1 MMLYIVNIMYAKS
14 RYPRRAKRQA
24 SKPAPRAPTYRRRA
38 YVPQTPEELSSPRY
52 RRQMARRSNAPP
64 AVRNAFGAG
73 INELSAIPRS
83 IGNAAGYGISG
94 IADFVG
100 SKLGSIF
107 GQGDYVMPGY
117 TPAQNSLVLS
127 GATPQVISS
136 IDREFN
142 IRFRE
147 YIGDVTTGA
156 ANTFSITEYPIQ
168 PGLPDTFPWLSQ
180 VAANFEQ
187 YRINGMIFE
196 FKSLSAD
203 ALNSTNTALGS
214 VIMATEYNSVN
225 SGFTSKQQMENHE
238 FSVSAKQSCSVL
250 HPIECK
256 RSQTPVS
263 ELYVRNTTPASNSD
277 LRLYDLGKFYIA
289 TSGQQATA
297 INIGELWV
305 TYDVTFLKPNQA
317 YPILSA
323 GLRNSITPT
332 TSNHFGTASI
342 DEKNSMS
349 VLYTA
354 GATSTL
360 NLGQSKVQFGH
371 YAIWINWDGTGIT
384 TQPTI
389 TLNSSF
395 ETSNWLIVEK
405 ATNGAGTNTSAFGI
419 VNIIDDNPTISFTGG
434 WGGAPSMSTAR
445 FMITRLQDDIDW
457 VSYVTFSEE
466 DSDILPDEHQITPAP
481 APAPAPAGHRHNLR
495 QSSVGS
501 RK

>member
-1 MMLYIVNIMYAKS
+1 MYAKS

-24 SKPAPRAPTYRRRA
+24 SKPAARAPTYQRYARKAAPARAPRRN
-38 YVPQTPEELSSPRY
+38 Y
-52 RRQMARRSNAPP
+52 RRSDIQPPTRS
-64 AVRNAFGAG
+64 AFASG

-94 IADFVG
+94 ISNFLE
-100 SKLGSIF
+100 KNLGSF
-107 GQGDYVMPGY
+107 LGQGDYVMPAY
-117 TPAQNSLVLS
+117 TPTQNSLLLS
-127 GATPQVISS
+127 GAMPQVISS
-136 IDREFN
+136 VDREFN

-156 ANTFSITEYPIQ
+156 ANTFNITEYPIQ

-180 VAANFEQ
+180 VAGNFEQ
-187 YRINGMIFE
+187 YRINGLIFE

-225 SGFTSKQQMENHE
+225 AGFTSKQQMENHE
-238 FSVSAKQSCSVL
+238 FSVSAKQSCSVY
-250 HPIECK
+250 HPVECK

-263 ELYVRNTTPASNSD
+263 ELYVRNTTPASGSD

-289 TSGQQATA
+289 TAGQQAST

-305 TYDVTFLKPNQA
+305 TYDVTFLKPAQA

-332 TSNHFGTASI
+332 TSNHFGTADI

-371 YAIWINWDGTGIT
+371 YAIWINWDGTGIS

-419 VNIIDDNPTISFTGG
+419 VNIIADDPIISFTGG
-434 WGGAPSMSTAR
+434 WGGASSMSTAR

-457 VSYVTFSEE
+457 VSYVTFSEEE